1 MRVLQG
7 VLAGVATGCFVGNAL
22 EVYRPFSG
30 LLGGALLALLFVTF
44 LVDARRRAPRSATGQ
59 QRVDALRGRLAG
71 AAPAAPAAPAG
82 FLAGRR
88 LGDALAWLAAEH
100 AVTVLERVGVTEDSL
115 AVLAPGPQGPR
126 LAGVTERGGRFE
138 VEFVDLP
145 ADEQFTTSGRFTARD
160 VAPDV
165 LPRALERARRE
176 HPATWTEVTDA
187 EAVLLRPDR
196 LRDDVTVQL
205 HNGSLTG
212 LDQTLWASA
221 SGDVLFVQESLS

>member
-1 MRVLQG
+1 MLQG
-7 VLAGVATGCFVGNAL
+7 VLAGVATGCLVGNAL

-30 LLGGALLALLFVTF
+30 ALGGALLALLVVSL
-44 LVDARRRAPRSATGQ
+44 LVDARRRAPRSAAARQ
-59 QRVDALRGRLAG
+59 QRVDALRGRLAA
-71 AAPAAPAAPAG
+71 AAPTAPAG

-88 LGDALAWLAAEH
+88 LGDALAWLATEH

-126 LAGVTERGGRFE
+126 LAQVTEHEGRFL

-145 ADEQFTTSGRFTARD
+145 ADPQFVVPGRFTARD

-165 LPRALERARRE
+165 LPRALDRARRE

-196 LRDDVTVQL
+196 LRDEVTVQL